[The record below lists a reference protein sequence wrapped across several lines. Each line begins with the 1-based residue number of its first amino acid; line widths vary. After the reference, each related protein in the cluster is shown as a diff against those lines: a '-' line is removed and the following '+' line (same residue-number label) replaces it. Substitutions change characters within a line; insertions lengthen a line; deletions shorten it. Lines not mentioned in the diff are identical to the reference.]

1 MIRTPPFIRSLIRYV
16 KLAVDDTAA
25 PIVDAVA
32 QFQRSLIAQVEAL
45 VAAWRAALPQ
55 CFDADGNL
63 LDNWQD
69 ILANPLDPL
78 RG

>member
-1 MIRTPPFIRSLIRYV
+1 MDTHSIDD
-16 KLAVDDTAA
+16 LAAA
-25 PIVDAVA
+25 VLDAVE
-32 QFQRSLIAQVEAL
+32 QFQRSLITQAEAL

-69 ILANPLDPL
+69 ILANPLDPP

>member
-1 MIRTPPFIRSLIRYV
+1 MDTHSQLDD
-16 KLAVDDTAA
+16 LAAA
-25 PIVDAVA
+25 VLDAVE
-32 QFQRSLIAQVEAL
+32 QFQRSLITQAEAL
-45 VAAWRAALPQ
+45 VVAFRAALPN

-69 ILANPLDPL
+69 ILANPLDPP